1 MARPVNRLS
10 AAWVAKATT
19 PGLYTD
25 GNGLYLQVS
34 PAGTR
39 SWIYRYRAGAK
50 SHDLGLGPQRLVTL
64 AEARKKA
71 LALGLQRLNGIDPLA
86 ERRRAKQPQQK
97 DVTFAE
103 CAELYIRAK
112 RDGWKGNVS
121 EAQWRASLLTHVFP
135 VIGKL
140 PVRVITTGHVLSV
153 LSPIWTEKTETAS
166 RIRQRIEA
174 VLSYAKTAGYRSED
188 NPATWRGHLENLLA
202 RPSDLKKP
210 VHHAALDAAEIPD
223 LLAALRERQAISA
236 RALEFL
242 IYTCARSGEVLGAT
256 WDEIIGDVW
265 VIPGDRMKSSE
276 EHRVP
281 LSTPAMALL
290 ERMRKW
296 RQGPYIFPGQN
307 ANRPLNKNNLR
318 LMLASIGRGDVTA
331 HGFRASFSTWAGEHT
346 DFAREIREA
355 SLAHRVGDDVER
367 AYRRGTFFAKR
378 RELMEAWAQFCTAPA
393 IDGEAVETQAA

>member
-10 AAWVAKATT
+10 AAWVAKAKT
-19 PGLYTD
+19 PGLFTD
-25 GNGLYLQVS
+25 GGGLYLQVS

-112 RDGWKGNVS
+112 RDGWKGDAS

-140 PVRVITTGHVLSV
+140 PVRDITTGHVLSV

-223 LLAALRERQAISA
+223 LLAALRKRQAISA
-236 RALEFL
+236 RAIEFL
-242 IYTCARSGEVLGAT
+242 VYTCTRSNETIQAV
-256 WDEIIGDVW
+256 WDEIVGDVW
-265 VIPGDRMKSSE
+265 VIPASRMKGGE
-276 EHRVP
+276 EHRIP
-281 LSTPAMALL
+281 LPAPAMALL
-290 ERMRKW
+290 GRMREW
-296 RQGPYIFPGQN
+296 RQGPFIFPGQT
-307 ANRPLNKNNLR
+307 ADRPLSKNTLR
-318 LMLASIGRGDVTA
+318 LMLEAVGYGRGSL
-331 HGFRASFSTWAGEHT
+331 HGMRAVFSTWAHEKAE
-346 DFAREIREA
+346 FPSEVIEA
-355 SLAHRVGDDVER
+355 CLAHKVGNAVER

-378 RELMEAWAQFCTAPA
+378 RELMEAWGAFCMAPA
-393 IDGEAVETQAA
+393 TGGEIRVA